1 MLIEEW
7 LDVSVLFG
15 SVAIDLAVA
24 EDGVVTITHIGSL
37 AKGQRDAAVEALGT
51 LCLLADTNQVRLFAE
66 SDPVTGTDEERSRLK
81 SCLMHFGFTPAHHAP
96 DRKYVRTPE
105 YLG

>member
-24 EDGVVTITHIGSL
+24 EDGAVTITHISSL
-37 AKGQRDAAVEALGT
+37 AKGKRDAAVEALGT
-51 LCLLADTNQVRLFAE
+51 LCLLADTNRVRLFADSE
-66 SDPVTGTDEERSRLK
+66 PVSGSAEERSRLK
-81 SCLMHFGFTPAHHAP
+81 SCLMHFGFTPSHHAP
-96 DRKYVRTPE
+96 NRKYVRAPE